1 MYRITA
7 VAVAGALAMGST
19 ASAQSE
25 GDIAAYFALSLTP
38 VGALPLTARS
48 TMFDARPAPTSFTAR
63 YGNQQ
68 DLHNFG
74 IGGDF
79 RAGASGRASVTLGL
93 VTCDG
98 CEGTL
103 MVGADYIAPLVRSA
117 IGTGATPTSFTVAL
131 NPSVGFARP
140 MEGEGTA
147 LAASVGLP
155 IAVAMGDASSRVA
168 AFVSPGMAFGL
179 LSGSGESESGTRPML
194 GGGIGVRFGR
204 MTISGSAQ
212 KIFIEEGDVQF
223 GLGIAVSR

>member
-19 ASAQSE
+19 ASAQSD
-25 GDIAAYFALSLTP
+25 GDIAAYVALSLTP

-48 TMFDARPAPTSFTAR
+48 TMFDARTAPTSFTAR

-68 DLHNFG
+68 NLHNFG

-79 RAGASGRASVTLGL
+79 RAGGSGRASVTLGL

-98 CEGTL
+98 CDGTI
-103 MVGADYIAPLVRSA
+103 MVGADYVAPLVRSA
-117 IGTGATPTSFTVAL
+117 IGTGATPPSFTVAI
-131 NPSVGFARP
+131 NPSVGFAKP
-140 MEGEGTA
+140 EGEVSI
-147 LAASVGLP
+147 LSASVGLP
-155 IAVAMGDASSRVA
+155 IAVAMGAAGSRVA
-168 AFVSPGMAFGL
+168 VFVSPGMAFGL

-194 GGGIGVRFGR
+194 GGGVGLRFGR

-212 KIFIEEGDVQF
+212 KIFIDEGDVQF